1 MLLNLDLF
9 TSSKKKADYFK
20 VEIRNKINDM
30 LGSVILFRLIVYDN

>member
-20 VEIRNKINDM
+20 AEIRNKINDM